1 MCAYSDPL
9 ALKYTPSPTRIV
21 AQPSLYANF
30 STPPYLYIRAM
41 GQNDIEGGILKL
53 EKVYLSNLQEQYSN
67 TILIQIALLVVAVV
81 LAGVYIFFM
90 LLPFMQEATTETRR
104 CVWLRSINSLWG
116 VNLCICLCLSL
127 QQHACMHV
135 GHVR

>member
-1 MCAYSDPL
+1 MPAYNFI
-9 ALKYTPSPTRIV
+9 R
-21 AQPSLYANF
+21 SL
-30 STPPYLYIRAM
+30 

-53 EKVYLSNLQEQYSN
+53 EKVYLNSLQEQYSN

-104 CVWLRSINSLWG
+104 CGTPQG
-116 VNLCICLCLSL
+116 VNLDVNLR
-127 QQHACMHV
+127 V
-135 GHVR
+135 